1 MAVDGPTILVVIG
14 AGVAVGI
21 LSALFGVGGGILMV
35 PFLLLALDQTQ
46 HIAEGTSLA
55 VIVPTA
61 IAGVLAHRRS
71 GFVSFSNAAWL
82 AAGGIG
88 GAWLGAEIALG
99 LDADILQVLFAL
111 FLLLSGIRML
121 LRGLAARRTER
132 AEAQ

>member
-1 MAVDGPTILVVIG
+1 MAVDGPTILVVVS
-14 AGVAVGI
+14 AGVAVGV

-35 PFLLLALDQTQ
+35 PFLLLALDHTQ

-88 GAWLGAEIALG
+88 GAWLGAEIALS
-99 LDADILQVLFAL
+99 LDAEILQVLFAL
-111 FLLLSGIRML
+111 FLLLSGIRTL
-121 LRGLAARRTER
+121 HRGLTARRTER
-132 AEAQ
+132 AETP

>member
-1 MAVDGPTILVVIG
+1 MAVDGPTIAVVIG

-35 PFLLLALDQTQ
+35 PFLLLALNHTQ
-46 HIAEGTSLA
+46 HLAEGTSLA

-61 IAGVLAHRRS
+61 IAGVVAHRRS

-82 AAGGIG
+82 ATGGIG

-99 LDADILQVLFAL
+99 LDPDILQVLFAL
-111 FLLLSGIRML
+111 FLLLAGIRTL
-121 LRGLAARRTER
+121 RRGLTARRTER
-132 AEAQ
+132 AEPP

>member
-1 MAVDGPTILVVIG
+1 MAVDGPTILIVIG

-35 PFLLLALDQTQ
+35 PFLLLALDHTQ
-46 HIAEGTSLA
+46 HMAEGTSLA

-71 GFVSFSNAAWL
+71 GYVSFSNAALL

-111 FLLLSGIRML
+111 FLLLSGVRTL
-121 LRGLAARRTER
+121 LRGLTARRTER
-132 AEAQ
+132 AEAK

>member
-1 MAVDGPTILVVIG
+1 MAVDGPTILVVVG

-21 LSALFGVGGGILMV
+21 LSALFGVGGGILMI

-99 LDADILQVLFAL
+99 LDADVLQVLFAL
-111 FLLLSGIRML
+111 FLLLSGIRTL
-121 LRGLAARRTER
+121 VGGLASRRTER
-132 AEAQ
+132 AEAS